1 MATTQNG
8 VDSVTF
14 DSPPDRR
21 NRPSILVVDDE
32 PLMGDRLEHLCSM
45 SLDLSECRVLKATSL
60 EEARTVLAHEP
71 IQVMTLDKNLG
82 EDQAD
87 GTKINGIDAIPE
99 FLGLKPDLQ
108 IIMHT
113 GSGDVADVVSAMNK
127 GAADY
132 IPKNTD
138 DSIIQ
143 MQLVKAIQ
151 RAKIAMTRTRLEKT
165 EAVRAANGAAVFDV
179 GFKSDVMQRLL
190 HKLEAVSESNRP
202 VLLLGESGAG
212 KTTIA
217 RAIHEYRKKYL
228 KQEER
233 DFFAVNLTALAPTL
247 VESEL
252 FGHEKGSF
260 TGASERRVG
269 FVELANNGTLF
280 IDEIGDI
287 DLSMQAK
294 LITVLDKGEFH
305 RVGGKH
311 QLKSNFKLVCAT
323 NKDLDQMVKDGKFRE
338 DFLARIST
346 FPIEVPSLRDRKE
359 DIPDLIRTIIPQVSK
374 EARFAVTYEEIPED
388 FIEALVKNPP
398 RLNIRGL
405 EILLH
410 QLLTLAP
417 KDNKGNKRLD
427 RWRSVPEFFELTI
440 RKTSK
445 SVTLGQRI
453 FDPRMEFID
462 DDFKS
467 LPQFIKRIE
476 ECAILEAKRKAG
488 SNKKAAKLLDISEGT
503 MSLKLKGINSR
514 QMRKE
519 DSLL

>member
-1 MATTQNG
+1 MAAPTNG
-8 VDSVTF
+8 TDSVTF

-21 NRPSILVVDDE
+21 NRPAILVVDDE
-32 PLMGDRLEHLCSM
+32 PLMGDRLEHLCTKSP
-45 SLDLSECRVLKATSL
+45 DLSECLVMKATSL
-60 EEARTVLAHEP
+60 EEARTVLAQES

-113 GSGDVADVVSAMNK
+113 GSDDVADVVSAMTK

-138 DSIIQ
+138 DAIIQ

-151 RAKIAMTRTRLEKT
+151 RAKIAQTRTRLQKT
-165 EAVRAANGAAVFDV
+165 EDLRSTNGAAIFDF

-233 DFFAVNLTALAPTL
+233 EFFAVNLTALAPTL

-260 TGASERRVG
+260 TGATERRVG

-323 NKDLDQMVKDGKFRE
+323 NKDLEQMVKDGKFRE

-346 FPIEVPSLRDRKE
+346 FPIEVPSLRDRRE
-359 DIPDLIRTIIPQVSK
+359 DIPDLVRTILPQVAK
-374 EARFAVTYEEIPED
+374 EARFAVTYDEIPSD
-388 FIEALVKNPP
+388 FIDALVKNPP

-410 QLLTLAP
+410 QLLTLTP
-417 KDNKGNKRLD
+417 KDQKGKKRLD
-427 RWRSVPEFFELTI
+427 RWRSVPEFFELTS
-440 RKTSK
+440 RRVSK
-445 SVTLGQRI
+445 NPTLNQRI
-453 FDPRMEFID
+453 FDPRTELID
-462 DDFKS
+462 EDFTS
-467 LPQFIKRIE
+467 LPQLMECIE
-476 ECAILEAKRKAG
+476 ERAILEAKKKAG
-488 SNKKAAKLLDISEGT
+488 TNKQAAKLLRISEGT
-503 MSLKLKGINSR
+503 MSLKLRGINSR
-514 QMRKE
+514 HIGKE
-519 DSLL
+519 GSLS